1 MAAAGPAV
9 DPTRGTKSSK
19 AIRVDI
25 TLNTRVNARS
35 KRKESFTQP
44 QVLSGVAPGCALCN
58 TDLGRVSSS
67 HFYVTCVG
75 TMSCF
80 GPPRTRLPDAV
91 SADLERIVERVAE
104 FYRGPTKCLLISDQG
119 ELQ

>member
-58 TDLGRVSSS
+58 T
-67 HFYVTCVG
+67 VG
-75 TMSCF
+75 YSVDGSRF
-80 GPPRTRLPDAV
+80 VYNQPRA
-91 SADLERIVERVAE
+91 SVAE
-104 FYRGPTKCLLISDQG
+104 CSVGFVAETLALKLQTVDAKDGGVLSGVRG
-119 ELQ
+119 